1 MLWRRTSLAALGEP
15 APGATFAQFF
25 NFPDEVADLV
35 SPDGALRPLPDNAN
49 KNTKKFYAANAK
61 GGVTK
66 IHPKMLELWRLHT
79 RASASGTA
87 ETAPA
92 GAAAKALPRRTIPA
106 AEDWRSMLGFTL
118 PA

>member
-25 NFPDEVADLV
+25 NFPDEAADLV
-35 SPDGALRPLPDNAN
+35 SPDGALHPLPDDAG
-49 KNTKKFYAANAK
+49 KNTKKIYAANTK
-61 GGVTK
+61 NGVPK

-79 RASASGTA
+79 RASGTA
-87 ETAPA
+87 EIPPA
-92 GAAAKALPRRTIPA
+92 GKAGKALPRRTIPA
-106 AEDWRSMLGFTL
+106 SEDWRSMLGFTL

>member
-1 MLWRRTSLAALGEP
+1 MLVRRTNLAALGEP

-25 NFPDEVADLV
+25 NFPDEAADLV
-35 SPDGALRPLPDNAN
+35 SPDGALHPLPDDAYTNI
-49 KNTKKFYAANAK
+49 KKFYAANAK
-61 GGVTK
+61 NGVTK

-87 ETAPA
+87 ETPPA
-92 GAAAKALPRRTIPA
+92 GAAARALPRRTIPA
-106 AEDWRSMLGFTL
+106 SEDWRSMLGFTL